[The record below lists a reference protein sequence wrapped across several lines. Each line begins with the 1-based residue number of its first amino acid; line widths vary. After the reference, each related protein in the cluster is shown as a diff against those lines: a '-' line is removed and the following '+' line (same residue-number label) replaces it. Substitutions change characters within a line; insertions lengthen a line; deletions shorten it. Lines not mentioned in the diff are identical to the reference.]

1 MSIAGVKSNTI
12 IKKGQVDMDNK
23 INNRVPHC
31 VHQSV
36 VEALDR
42 LESQPYN
49 KAYRYNGARKVLL
62 IAACCVIAVIFMTGA
77 AMFLTDRQLIEKR
90 EKEFVDPYAEVLM
103 ESTSDNGITMT
114 INKVAQDYYMTYV
127 FFTLKNE
134 NGVFEKRP
142 EFDEIGETTPA
153 AYRVVESF
161 YGSPKGFTALS
172 SSDYDPENP
181 TDTIHAVLRANL
193 YVCEKVK
200 LDFKKLRSYDGEITY
215 ADGFS
220 FDITVGVNEKV
231 FYDAYKDVGI
241 DEEEL
246 EKELNRWD
254 KKAEVL
260 DYLLLKPKKSI
271 KIEDCKLKVSQI
283 YISPYQIKVVLEDDM
298 SKTVKI
304 GELEYYPVT
313 LTTISSGYYRYRHE
327 LIHPQD
333 EDSQLPRSG
342 ILSGYYSIGDSRTKY
357 DIDLNN
363 ERLNL
368 QFRTLEEYGPA
379 GAQEA
384 FDRLSGGK
392 CYEFSMTEKG
402 KEVAKITD
410 DPAYWELMDNVCY
423 RLGVEFSQESEA
435 KIINN
440 CSVGSMGDSPHK
452 TLPKNKKD
460 WRLSEAIDLYID
472 RPVSID
478 EIERIYFYKYSDP
491 SVQVDVWVNK

>member
-1 MSIAGVKSNTI
+1 
-12 IKKGQVDMDNK
+12 MDNK
-23 INNRVPHC
+23 INNRVPPC

-36 VEALDR
+36 VDALDR

-49 KAYRYNGARKVLL
+49 KVRTYHSAKKILL
-62 IAACCVIAVIFMTGA
+62 IAACCVIAVVFMTGA
-77 AMFLTDRQLIEKR
+77 ALFLTDRQLIEKR
-90 EKEFVDPYAEVLM
+90 EKVFVDPYAEVLM
-103 ESTSDNGITMT
+103 ESTTDNGITMT
-114 INKVAQDYYMTYV
+114 INKVARDYNMSYV

-153 AYRVVESF
+153 AYRVIESF
-161 YGSPKGFTALS
+161 YGSPRGFTALS

-181 TDTIHAVLRANL
+181 SDTIHAVLRANL

-220 FDITVGVNEKV
+220 FEVTVGVNKKAL
-231 FYDAYKDVGI
+231 YDLYEDFDV
-241 DEEEL
+241 DEEKL
-246 EKELNRWD
+246 EEYYNRWD

-260 DYLLLKPKKSI
+260 DYTLLKPNKTI
-271 KIEDCKLKVSQI
+271 KIDGDKLKVSQV
-283 YISPYQIKVVLEDDM
+283 YISPYQIRVTLEDDM
-298 SKTVKI
+298 KKSVKI

-313 LTTISSGYYRYRHE
+313 LTTISTDCFRKRHE
-327 LIHPQD
+327 LIHP
-333 EDSQLPRSG
+333 EAKDSSISRSG
-342 ILSGYYSIGDSRTKY
+342 VGGGYYTLGDNRTKY

-368 QFRTLEEYGPA
+368 QFRTVEEYGPA

-384 FDRLSGGK
+384 FDRISGGK

-410 DPAYWELMDNVCY
+410 DPAYWDLMDEACY
-423 RLGVEFSQESEA
+423 KLGVEFSPESEA
-435 KIINN
+435 RVINN
-440 CSVGSMGDSPHK
+440 CSVSSTRVD
-452 TLPKNKKD
+452 LPKNKRD
-460 WRLSEAIDLYID
+460 WRLIADIDLYID
-472 RPVSID
+472 RAVSID
-478 EIERIYFYKYSDP
+478 EIQRIYLYKYSDP
-491 SVQVDVWVNK
+491 TVQVDVWVNK

>member
-1 MSIAGVKSNTI
+1 MKLNDLYGDVPEKVSQRIEQTVSGLPEKEVKERGIRISRPLVIALS
-12 IKKGQVDMDNK
+12 
-23 INNRVPHC
+23 
-31 VHQSV
+31 
-36 VEALDR
+36 
-42 LESQPYN
+42 
-49 KAYRYNGARKVLL
+49 
-62 IAACCVIAVIFMTGA
+62 CVIAVIFMTGA

-114 INKVAQDYYMTYV
+114 INKIATDYHMSYV

-153 AYRVVESF
+153 AYRVVEKF
-161 YGSPKGFTALS
+161 YGSPRGFTALS

-220 FDITVGVNEKV
+220 FEITVGVNKKV
-231 FYDAYKDVGI
+231 LYDSYGDAEI
-241 DEEEL
+241 DEDKLEEFYN
-246 EKELNRWD
+246 KWD
-254 KKAEVL
+254 KKAETL
-260 DYLLLKPKKSI
+260 DYTLLKPNKTI
-271 KIEDCKLKVSQI
+271 KIEGNKLNVSEV
-283 YISPYQIKVVLEDDM
+283 YISPYQIRVTLEDDM
-298 SKTVKI
+298 RKSVKI

-313 LTTISSGYYRYRHE
+313 LTTISSGYYRWQHDE
-327 LIHPQD
+327 LERIKNKEPQV
-333 EDSQLPRSG
+333 ERSG
-342 ILSGYYSIGDSRTKY
+342 LLSGYYSTGDSRTKD

-368 QFRTLEEYGPA
+368 QFRTLEEYGVA

-392 CYEFSMTEKG
+392 CYEFRMTEKG
-402 KEVAKITD
+402 KEVAKITA
-410 DPAYWELMDNVCY
+410 DPAYWELIDNACY
-423 RLGVEFSQESEA
+423 RLGVEFSPESEA
-435 KIINN
+435 RVINN
-440 CSVGSMGDSPHK
+440 TSKSQTRDH
-452 TLPKNKKD
+452 LPKNKKD
-460 WRLSEAIDLYID
+460 WRLIADIDLYID

-478 EIERIYFYKYSDP
+478 EIQRIYFYKYSDP